1 MTNTGFDYAKVGN
14 DYVKMILSDYF
25 TNDIDISYTFKWKS
39 IKSATI
45 GATLYNLT
53 SLKYDNNGWAY
64 CEIGKDANGN
74 PYAWTTD
81 LYESGFA
88 PQAPIHF
95 MAHLSLNF

>member
-1 MTNTGFDYAKVGN
+1 MTNSGFDYAKVGD
-14 DYVKMILSDYF
+14 DYVKMTLSDYF
-25 TNDIDISYTFKWKS
+25 TNNLDLSYSFKTKPL
-39 IKSATI
+39 KSATV
-45 GATLYNLT
+45 GVTFYNLT

-64 CEIGKDANGN
+64 CEIGKDAQGN
-74 PYAWTTD
+74 AYAWTTD